1 MSYFFSLFFLVILKG
16 PHSRLVPAPPPLL
29 HPGVS
34 SSSALGDPTARQA
47 ATSAAL
53 TTVPLAAC
61 FQVNSRPLPPISSRS
76 PDRSRSIHPSTTL
89 SRSGPSGQTILI
101 SSTEST

>member
-1 MSYFFSLFFLVILKG
+1 MRWPHRPDRGAIKHNGDEREGREG
-16 PHSRLVPAPPPLL
+16 PASPPASWRFQQQRP
-29 HPGVS
+29 S
-34 SSSALGDPTARQA
+34 PTARQA